1 MWICPR
7 DNKYRNG
14 HQPSRH
20 PSSVPFQN
28 KMLAK
33 TVLLGLLAAVASS
46 VDATPLMLAARSNP
60 NGEYAPSMVACPTS
74 NGNPGFIRDSRN
86 NAVNSQEADYIQ
98 RHRAASQQGWQ
109 DWLSSSNP
117 GPALDSALP
126 GGVSNYTSDVTRL
139 PKVGLALSG
148 GGYRAMIFGSGALQ
162 GIDSRNDTATKRG
175 TGGLLQLA
183 SHVAGLSG
191 GSWAVGSH
199 SINNWMTAQEL
210 KDQVWNLESNL
221 VVPKDGA
228 IAFYAE
234 IVADVKGKRDEGF
247 NTGENGSGCLSIHPA
262 GALTKSSYR
271 HH

>member
-1 MWICPR
+1 
-7 DNKYRNG
+7 
-14 HQPSRH
+14 
-20 PSSVPFQN
+20 
-28 KMLAK
+28 MLAK
-33 TVLLGLLAAVASS
+33 TVLLGFLAAVASS

-60 NGEYAPSMVACPTS
+60 NGEYTPSMVACPTS

-262 GALTKSSYR
+262 EALTKSSYR